1 MSLKKVPP
9 QPIGWIPDWTRPIIK
24 TVKPLDKASPPA
36 LAPPLHLAGGYR
48 FGDCE
53 FQPGARR
60 LWIGGIE
67 TLLGGRA
74 FDLLHALVSQHDR
87 IMSKD
92 ELYERVWP
100 GLAVEPNNLQVQ
112 IWSLRKLLGSHA
124 IATVPR
130 RGYRFMLRVVSVPP
144 NDVASAASGP
154 ASAAHELA
162 WQVRQHRLVTLVG
175 ADMASTHAMAQ
186 AAAQELTGSLPG
198 GVWQTQASVLAGP
211 CGEVGKT
218 ASASEQLHR
227 LLKRLT
233 RKPTV
238 LVVRACHLAADGAA
252 PAVQAALDASP
263 QLHILAT
270 GQARLGL
277 KFEHVMHLSAEAE
290 ASFARPPRARGPRSR
305 PAPPAAG

>member
-1 MSLKKVPP
+1 M
-9 QPIGWIPDWTRPIIK
+9 PIGWIQALARPIIGR
-24 TVKPLDKASPPA
+24 VKPLQSANPPA
-36 LAPPLHLAGGYR
+36 PAEPLAQAGGYR

-60 LWIGGIE
+60 LWIAGTE
-67 TLLGGRA
+67 ALLGGRA
-74 FDLLHALVSQHDR
+74 FDLLHALVSQHER
-87 IMSKD
+87 VISKD

-112 IWSLRKLLGSHA
+112 IWSLRKLLGRDA

-130 RGYRFMLRVVSVPP
+130 RGYRFMLQVVSVPP
-144 NDVASAASGP
+144 GAASTAPSGP
-154 ASAAHELA
+154 TSAAHELA

-175 ADMASTHAMAQ
+175 ADMAATHALAQ
-186 AAAQELTGSLPG
+186 ATAQVLAGSLPG

-211 CGEVGKT
+211 CGEVGQT

-233 RKPTV
+233 RKPAV
-238 LVVRACHLAADGAA
+238 LVVRACHLAAEGGA
-252 PAVQAALDASP
+252 PAVLAALEAAP

-270 GQARLGL
+270 GLHRLGL
-277 KFEHVMHLSAEAE
+277 KIEHVMNLPADARATADAAAPFTSAT
-290 ASFARPPRARGPRSR
+290 RARGPGPR

>member
-1 MSLKKVPP
+1 VNLLQSAK
-9 QPIGWIPDWTRPIIK
+9 
-24 TVKPLDKASPPA
+24 PPA
-36 LAPPLHLAGGYR
+36 QAEQLALAGGYR
-48 FGDCE
+48 FGNCE

-60 LWIGGIE
+60 LWIAGRE
-67 TLLGGRA
+67 ALLGGRA
-74 FDLLHALVSQHDR
+74 FDLLHALVSQHER
-87 IMSKD
+87 VMSKD

-112 IWSLRKLLGSHA
+112 IWSLRKLLGRDA

-130 RGYRFMLRVVSVPP
+130 RGYRFMLQVVSVPP
-144 NDVASAASGP
+144 GDASMAPTGP

-175 ADMASTHAMAQ
+175 ADMAATHALAQ
-186 AAAQELTGSLPG
+186 AAAQELAGTLPG

-218 ASASEQLHR
+218 ASPSEHLHR
-227 LLKRLT
+227 LLKRLN
-233 RKPTV
+233 RKPAV
-238 LVVRACHLAADGAA
+238 LVVRACHLAAEGAA
-252 PAVQAALDASP
+252 PAVAAALEAAP

-277 KFEHVMHLSAEAE
+277 KIEHVMNLPARAAIEAQAEGL
-290 ASFARPPRARGPRSR
+290 FAALPRARGPRPR

>member
-1 MSLKKVPP
+1 M
-9 QPIGWIPDWTRPIIK
+9 GWIRALARPIIDNLN
-24 TVKPLDKASPPA
+24 PLDRAHARTPA
-36 LAPPLHLAGGYR
+36 PQLQVAGGYR

-60 LWIGGIE
+60 LWIAGTE
-67 TLLGGRA
+67 ALLGGRA
-74 FDLLHALVSQHDR
+74 FDLLHALVSQHER
-87 IMSKD
+87 VMSKD

-112 IWSLRKLLGSHA
+112 IWSLRKLLGREA

-144 NDVASAASGP
+144 SDASTAPSAP

-175 ADMASTHAMAQ
+175 ADMAATHALAQ
-186 AAAQELTGSLPG
+186 AAAQELAGTLPG

-227 LLKRLT
+227 LLKRLS
-233 RKPTV
+233 RKPAV
-238 LVVRACHLAADGAA
+238 LVVRACHLAAEGAA
-252 PAVQAALDASP
+252 PAVLAALEGAP

-277 KFEHVMHLSAEAE
+277 KIEHVMNVPARAAIEAH
-290 ASFARPPRARGPRSR
+290 AAGLFDALPRARGPRPR
-305 PAPPAAG
+305 TAPPATG